1 MHDQPIQW
9 AERRRRLQEILL
21 AYLLAAGLPR
31 WPGSDGQLVED
42 ILLSY
47 PQAAAAGLVPD
58 AHELLRRHADL
69 ADVLHHLFPAW
80 RAAQPMAHTP
90 GLNPRISESLNP

>member
-1 MHDQPIQW
+1 MHEQPIQC

-31 WPGSDGQLVED
+31 WPGADGQSVEEV
-42 ILLSY
+42 LLSY

-58 AHELLRRHADL
+58 PNELLRRHADL
-69 ADVLHHLFPAW
+69 ADVLRRLFPAW
-80 RAAQPMAHTP
+80 AAAWPMATAR
-90 GLNPRISESLNP
+90 GLNSA